1 MEVGSVREVAA
12 LQGVSVKRNS
22 RAVALVLIVLT
33 WCLMLLSHPG
43 MVDVRLF
50 EAWVEGARSS
60 GLVSQFQRQE
70 SEYGPLSLVII
81 TGFSFVT
88 GGEAFWAVKISTLVA
103 TLASGLIVWRLNG
116 SLTAGFGIVVALS
129 VPSVA
134 LGFLDVLYMPFLFAM
149 VHKWSRGQIAQGW
162 VAFVIACLI
171 KPSPLLLGPVAA
183 LFWLKHVVASNSG
196 FRLRQAVADL
206 GPAVA
211 VYVVSMLIFGFDVA
225 LGVWRATATTH
236 VALSSGAYN
245 LPWLWTIIEN
255 AARGESELTAH
266 IHRFDASQT
275 IGWAFRFAFVVAYL
289 AAMRTLWRR
298 RGEAIS
304 NLLSAGTLA
313 FLAYFMLNLGVHGNH
328 LLLLVGWCLAG
339 SCIGACQVRTLLP
352 LLCVSVAPILLH
364 YGFFDVAPT
373 TLNVD
378 NAVLLAVVA
387 PVVLCLSLVPV
398 LADMRRTDAVH
409 E

>member
-1 MEVGSVREVAA
+1 VEVGSVREVAA

-60 GLVSQFQRQE
+60 GLVSQFQRQD

-134 LGFLDVLYMPFLFAM
+134 LGV
-149 VHKWSRGQIAQGW
+149 G
-162 VAFVIACLI
+162 
-171 KPSPLLLGPVAA
+171 
-183 LFWLKHVVASNSG
+183 
-196 FRLRQAVADL
+196 
-206 GPAVA
+206 
-211 VYVVSMLIFGFDVA
+211 
-225 LGVWRATATTH
+225 RATATTH

-245 LPWLWTIIEN
+245 LPWLWTIMEN

-339 SCIGACQVRTLLP
+339 SCIGECQVRTLLP

-364 YGFFDVAPT
+364 YGFFDIAPT

-378 NAVLLAVVA
+378 NAVPHAVVA